1 MDNDLFKNIM
11 DIVNENKPKDDFES
25 KVKEYLQKFEV
36 PVFEDEFKACS
47 LFCKEMEKYFVPKF
61 ASYSE
66 SLAGEILRLINSNP
80 DFAASLDYDKGYCLS
95 ELLRNEPVRNMSDYY
110 EHALTY
116 YVAQASIKGDKQLDS
131 GMSKRISEI
140 SKKLFERRY
149 DQECIQTLIEKGME
163 IGKSVSNTSQNSKDS
178 DSKETYKEADSKGAT
193 KDSGDSKKAE
203 DDVKITP
210 EFFDFVAKYG
220 PSYDYDKELE
230 KINGLDPIF
239 EKYASKRL
247 EDKSLSNI
255 EGSKVECI
263 LALFHKNKEDFFNS
277 VVSCRV
283 SILFENECN
292 KDLDKFKEKLSNMKD
307 LISDWMQNYC
317 SYEQLNV
324 IFEKITGKSMIFFYG
339 NSKNNDVA
347 QRNSKGAKSTNVNK
361 VYPDVL
367 ERLGLSLSSYEF
379 GDFRDAHEYFYN
391 NFVLNFP
398 NVDLESHIDYVKKNI
413 LKKTKVENEVAF
425 LVPDFIKL
433 DLARAAIRGDEYD
446 YNNFYLALYLCE
458 RRAHFGEDYFEQV
471 HDVYIDKLV
480 KACRK
485 SGTPTE
491 DINKIIEDYFP
502 GYGYKP
508 TLEERIRA
516 KVLRHKEERAYKED
530 MRNAKRAAK
539 KKMNEDAAYSDQY
552 SDDIDEFVA
561 GMNNRSR

>member
-25 KVKEYLQKFEV
+25 KVKEFLQKFEV
-36 PVFEDEFKACS
+36 PVFEDEFEAS
-47 LFCKEMEKYFVPKF
+47 SSFFNEMENAFVPKF
-61 ASYSE
+61 VSRANL
-66 SLAGEILRLINSNP
+66 LAEEILIFINRNP
-80 DFAASLDYDKGYCLS
+80 DFATSPDYEKGNCLY
-95 ELLRNEPVRNMSDYY
+95 ELLKAEPFRNMSDYY

-131 GMSKRISEI
+131 EMSKRISEI
-140 SKKLFERRY
+140 SKKLFERRF
-149 DQECIQTLIEKGME
+149 DQEWIQTLIKKGME

-178 DSKETYKEADSKGAT
+178 DSKKTT
-193 KDSGDSKKAE
+193 KDTGDSKKSE

-210 EFFDFVAKYG
+210 EFLDFVAKYG

-230 KINGLDPIF
+230 KINGLDSNF

-247 EDKSLSNI
+247 EDKSLSSV
-255 EGSKVECI
+255 ERSKVECI
-263 LALFHKNKEDFFNS
+263 LSLFHKNKKEFFNS
-277 VVSCRV
+277 VVSCRI
-283 SILFENECN
+283 SIIFENECN
-292 KDLDKFKEKLSNMKD
+292 KDLEKFKEKLVSMKD

-317 SYEQLNV
+317 SFEQLNA
-324 IFEKITGKSMIFFYG
+324 IFEKITGKSMTFFYG
-339 NSKNNDVA
+339 NAKNNNAA
-347 QRNSKGAKSTNVNK
+347 QKNGKGAKSATVNK
-361 VYPDVL
+361 MYPAVL
-367 ERLGLSLSSYEF
+367 DRLGLSLSSYEF

-398 NVDLESHIDYVKKNI
+398 NADLELHIDYVKNDI
-413 LKKTKVENEVAF
+413 LKKTNVENEVAL

-433 DLARAAIRGDEYD
+433 DLARAAIRGDEYV
-446 YNNFYLALYLCE
+446 YNNLYLALYLCE
-458 RRAHFGEDYFEQV
+458 RKAQFGEDYFEQI

-480 KACRK
+480 KLCRK

-516 KVLRHKEERAYKED
+516 KVLRHRDEKAHKAA
-530 MRNAKRAAK
+530 MRNAQKAA
-539 KKMNEDAAYSDQY
+539 MRQIDNGDYSDHF
-552 SDDIDEFVA
+552 STDEFDA
-561 GMNNRSR
+561 GMDNRSR